1 MNQTLAERPISS
13 GKRVVVPFRNVKRR
27 LTPPLLQ
34 PSVLQPAFETDET
47 VLVSLWLKRMS
58 YRRRLSHMFGSEPDS
73 VLEDFGLTRASLR
86 GFVAKP
92 FWCR

>member
-1 MNQTLAERPISS
+1 MNQTLAERPISR
-13 GKRVVVPFRNVKRR
+13 GKRVVVPFRNVKRG
-27 LTPPLLQ
+27 PGAPLLQ
-34 PSVLQPAFETDET
+34 PSVLRPSFETDET
-47 VLVSLWLKRMS
+47 VLVGLWLKRMI